1 MKKPTSKDRINLR
14 VYRVD
19 GVIVCEN
26 IVGVVRYPVAIQRS
40 ITEHEQII
48 AKQRK
53 RHSANWHVTHIPT
66 GKSFG
71 IANEVFDNVVGYVSD
86 IVDHPVLLML
96 TDDTMTSHPMYSNRI
111 DEHASARQRWAV

>member
-14 VYRVD
+14 VYRAD

-26 IVGVVRYPVAIQRS
+26 IVGIVRYPVAIHRS
-40 ITEHEQII
+40 TTEHEEII

-53 RHSANWHVTHIPT
+53 RHSANWYVTHIPT

-71 IANEVFDNVVGYVSD
+71 IANNVFDNVVGYVGD

-96 TDDTMTSHPMYSNRI
+96 TDDTMTSHPMYRDLS
-111 DEHASARQRWAV
+111 ETHLQARKKWGV